1 MGVVGRHFAHERV
14 VLGGHRYERCSFV
27 ACVLV
32 FDGRPVE
39 LLDNSFEECSW
50 AFEGAAAVTLDFL
63 ASLCREHPELRSVL
77 ARDLGLLGEIAPE
90 TPAAVSLQH

>member
-50 AFEGAAAVTLDFL
+50 AFEGPAAVTLDFL
-63 ASLCREHPELRSVL
+63 ASLCRNDAETRAAI
-77 ARDLGLLGEIAPE
+77 ARELGLVD
-90 TPAAVSLQH
+90 PAAHVPVAAIGLRH